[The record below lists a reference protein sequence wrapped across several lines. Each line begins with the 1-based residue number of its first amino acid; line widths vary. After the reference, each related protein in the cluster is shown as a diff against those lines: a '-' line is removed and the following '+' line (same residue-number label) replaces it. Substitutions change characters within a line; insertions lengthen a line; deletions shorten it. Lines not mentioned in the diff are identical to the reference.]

1 VVEPLIYLDPS
12 SPLSLQNQIRERL
25 VELIV
30 SGAAPPGTR
39 LPSTRGLAEQLRVS
53 RNTVVLAY
61 QQLLDEGFLL
71 TRERSG
77 IYPNPAMQQQPMAGA
92 GPVQHAA
99 GAIDWPRRIRR
110 AARAHASHGF
120 AEPARPA
127 GDSFLDG
134 SIDPSLY
141 PMSEWREVSR
151 LALAS
156 REIRE
161 WSARSRDLDDPMLIE
176 QIRSHILPR
185 RGIIASP
192 EQILIT
198 VGAQQALW
206 LLVQLLVRPG
216 VRVGVEE
223 PGYPDFRALLAL
235 RGAQVAHLPVDAE
248 GMVVD
253 EAVDGCEV
261 LYLTPS
267 HQMPTAVTMP
277 NERRQ
282 RLLDKAAA
290 HGIVVIED
298 DADSERNY
306 LGQPHPALRA
316 MDRHSCVL
324 YVSSLSKVLAP
335 WLRLGFLVAPREL
348 IEEARELRR
357 LTVRHPP
364 PHDQRAAALFMALGH
379 YDAMLAQLGQ
389 VFRERWIALRDA
401 LNYHLQRSVVTA
413 PATGGTSCWVQ
424 GPPEL
429 DARQLVADAARRG
442 VHIEPVDRYYAAAD
456 HPRNCFRMSVRG
468 IRVERI
474 RPAVVE
480 LAGLVRGQ
488 HAGLAER
495 LDNCIGVWLRGADI
509 RRRLSGRSIHLDT
522 VYGDP
527 CTIDLLPDGRM
538 VGRSGFADEDCD
550 TGRWWVEGDLWYR
563 QWQSWAYGD
572 AVGYYTVLD
581 GCAIKWF
588 TPDGRLY
595 NAATLTPESP
605 DSGHWPNH

>member
-1 VVEPLIYLDPS
+1 MAEPLIYLDPA
-12 SPLSLQNQIRERL
+12 SPLSLQNQIRGKL

-30 SGAAPPGTR
+30 SGAVPPGTR
-39 LPSTRGLAEQLRVS
+39 LPSTRGLAEQLHVS

-77 IYPNPAMQQQPMAGA
+77 IYPNPAMQPQRMAGA
-92 GPVQHAA
+92 EPAPGAR
-99 GAIDWPRRIRR
+99 AIDWTRRIQGAPGTRGPG
-110 AARAHASHGF
+110 ALPD
-120 AEPARPA
+120 PARPA

-134 SIDPSLY
+134 SVDPSLY

-176 QIRSHILPR
+176 QIRSRILPR
-185 RGIIASP
+185 RGIIASAD
-192 EQILIT
+192 QILVT

-223 PGYPDFRALLAL
+223 PGYPDLRALLAL
-235 RGAQVAHLPVDAE
+235 RGAQIAHLPVDAE

-253 EAVDGCEV
+253 EAVDACEV

-267 HQMPTAVTMP
+267 HQVPTAVTMP

-429 DARQLVADAARRG
+429 DAVQLTADAARGG
-442 VHIEPVDRYYAAAD
+442 VHIEPVDRYYAAEN

-474 RPAVVE
+474 RPAVVK
-480 LAGLVRGQ
+480 LADLVRVQ
-488 HAGLAER
+488 DAGLAER
-495 LDNCIGVWLRGADI
+495 LDNCVGEWLRGEDI
-509 RRRLSGRSIHLDT
+509 RRRLSGRTIHLET

-527 CTIDLLPDGRM
+527 CTIDLLADGRM
-538 VGRSGFADEDCD
+538 VGRSGFADEDRD
-550 TGRWWVEGDLWYR
+550 TGRWWVDGDLWFR
-563 QWQSWAYGD
+563 QWNSWAYGD

-588 TPDGRLY
+588 NPDGRLY
-595 NAATLTPESP
+595 NMATLSP
-605 DSGHWPNH
+605 AAAAANGHWPNH

>member
-1 VVEPLIYLDPS
+1 MAEPLIYLDPG
-12 SPLSLQNQIRERL
+12 SPLSLQNQIREKL

-30 SGAAPPGTR
+30 SGAVPPGTR
-39 LPSTRGLAEQLRVS
+39 LPSTRGLAEQLGVS

-71 TRERSG
+71 ARERSG
-77 IYPNPAMQQQPMAGA
+77 IYPNPVMQPQRMAGTEPA
-92 GPVQHAA
+92 QGER
-99 GAIDWPRRIRR
+99 GAIDWTRRIQVAPGTRGPL
-110 AARAHASHGF
+110 ALPD
-120 AEPARPA
+120 PARLA

-134 SIDPSLY
+134 SVDPSLY

-176 QIRSHILPR
+176 QIRSRILPR
-185 RGIIASP
+185 RGIIAAP

-235 RGAQVAHLPVDAE
+235 RGAAIAHLPVDAE
-248 GMVVD
+248 GLVVD
-253 EAVDGCEV
+253 EAVDSCEV

-267 HQMPTAVTMP
+267 HQVPTAVTMP

-290 HGIVVIED
+290 HGIVLIED

-429 DARQLVADAARRG
+429 DAVQLMADAARGG
-442 VHIEPVDRYYAAAD
+442 VHIEPVDRYYAAEV

-474 RPAVVE
+474 RPAVVK
-480 LAGLVRGQ
+480 LADLVRVQ
-488 HAGLAER
+488 DAGLAER
-495 LDNCIGVWLRGADI
+495 LDNCVGERLRGEEI
-509 RRRLSGRSIHLDT
+509 RRRLSGRTIHLET

-538 VGRSGFADEDCD
+538 VGRSGFADEDRD
-550 TGRWWVEGDLWYR
+550 TGRWWVDGDLWFR

-588 TPDGRLY
+588 NPDGRLY
-595 NAATLTPESP
+595 NMAKLSPPAAT
-605 DSGHWPNH
+605 SGRWSNH

>member
-1 VVEPLIYLDPS
+1 
-12 SPLSLQNQIRERL
+12 
-25 VELIV
+25 
-30 SGAAPPGTR
+30 
-39 LPSTRGLAEQLRVS
+39 
-53 RNTVVLAY
+53 
-61 QQLLDEGFLL
+61 
-71 TRERSG
+71 
-77 IYPNPAMQQQPMAGA
+77 
-92 GPVQHAA
+92 
-99 GAIDWPRRIRR
+99 
-110 AARAHASHGF
+110 
-120 AEPARPA
+120 
-127 GDSFLDG
+127 
-134 SIDPSLY
+134 
-141 PMSEWREVSR
+141 
-151 LALAS
+151 
-156 REIRE
+156 
-161 WSARSRDLDDPMLIE
+161 
-176 QIRSHILPR
+176 
-185 RGIIASP
+185 
-192 EQILIT
+192 
-198 VGAQQALW
+198 
-206 LLVQLLVRPG
+206 
-216 VRVGVEE
+216 
-223 PGYPDFRALLAL
+223 
-235 RGAQVAHLPVDAE
+235 
-248 GMVVD
+248 VD
-253 EAVDGCEV
+253 EAIDSCEV

-267 HQMPTAVTMP
+267 HQVPTAVTMP

-348 IEEARELRR
+348 VAEARELRR

-429 DARQLVADAARRG
+429 DARQLTADAARAG
-442 VHIEPVDRYYAAAD
+442 VHVEPVDRYYAAAD

-474 RPAVVE
+474 RPAVVK
-480 LAGLVRGQ
+480 LADLVRVQ
-488 HAGLAER
+488 DAGLAER
-495 LDNCIGVWLRGADI
+495 LDNCVGEWLRGEEL
-509 RRRLSGRSIHLDT
+509 RRRLSGRTIHLET

-550 TGRWWVEGDLWYR
+550 TGRWWVDGDLWFR
-563 QWQSWAYGD
+563 QWRSWAYGD

-581 GCAIKWF
+581 GDAIKWF
-588 TPDGRLY
+588 NPDGRLY
-595 NAATLTPESP
+595 NMATLSP
-605 DSGHWPNH
+605 TAVAANGHWSNH

>member
-1 VVEPLIYLDPS
+1 VTEPLIYLDPA
-12 SPLSLQNQIRERL
+12 SPLSLQNQIREKL
-25 VELIV
+25 VDLIV
-30 SGAAPPGTR
+30 SGAVPPGTR

-61 QQLLDEGFLL
+61 QQLLDEGLL
-71 TRERSG
+71 ITRQRSG
-77 IYPNPAMQQQPMAGA
+77 IYPNPGMLPERMAARRGGPGA
-92 GPVQHAA
+92 EPV
-99 GAIDWPRRIRR
+99 IDWRLRMGPLPRSRSDDALPD
-110 AARAHASHGF
+110 AAR
-120 AEPARPA
+120 PP

-134 SIDPSLY
+134 SVDPSLY

-161 WSARSRDLDDPMLIE
+161 WSGRSRDVDDPMLIE
-176 QIRSHILPR
+176 QIRSRILPR
-185 RGIIASP
+185 RGILASP

-223 PGYPDFRALLAL
+223 PGYPDFRALLTL
-235 RGAQVAHLPVDAE
+235 RGAQTVHLPVDAE

-253 EAVDGCEV
+253 EAVDDCEV

-267 HQMPTAVTMP
+267 HQVPTAVTMP
-277 NERRQ
+277 TERRQ
-282 RLLDKAAA
+282 RLLDKTAARR
-290 HGIVVIED
+290 IVVIED

-316 MDRHSCVL
+316 MDRHGCVL

-335 WLRLGFLVAPREL
+335 WLRLGFLVAPSEL

-379 YDAMLAQLGQ
+379 YDAMLVQLGQ

-401 LNYHLQRSVVTA
+401 LNYHVQRSVVTA

-429 DARQLVADAARRG
+429 DAVQLITDAARRG
-442 VHIEPVDRYYAAAD
+442 VHVEAVDRYYSAAR

-474 RPAVVE
+474 RPAVAK
-480 LAGLVRGQ
+480 LAELVREQ
-488 HAGLAER
+488 DAGLAER
-495 LDNCIGVWLRGADI
+495 LDTCVGEWLHGQEI
-509 RRRLSGRSIHLDT
+509 HRRLSGRSIHLDT

-538 VGRSGFADEDCD
+538 VGRAGFADEDCD
-550 TGRWWVEGDLWYR
+550 TGRWWVEGDLWFR
-563 QWQSWAYGD
+563 QWNSWAYGD
-572 AVGYYTVLD
+572 AVGYFTVLN

-588 TPDGRLY
+588 NRDGRLA
-595 NAATLTPESP
+595 NMATLSPELP
-605 DSGHWPNH
+605 TNGHWPNH

>member
-1 VVEPLIYLDPS
+1 MTEPLIYLDPA
-12 SPLSLQNQIRERL
+12 SPLSLQNQIREKL
-25 VELIV
+25 VDLIV
-30 SGAAPPGTR
+30 SGAVPAGTR

-61 QQLLDEGFLL
+61 QQLLDERLL
-71 TRERSG
+71 ITRQRSG
-77 IYPNPAMQQQPMAGA
+77 IYPNPEILPQRMTGRGA
-92 GPVQHAA
+92 SPQGEPV
-99 GAIDWPRRIRR
+99 IDWPQRLRSSPRSQR
-110 AARAHASHGF
+110 VDGLLESS
-120 AEPARPA
+120 RPA

-134 SIDPSLY
+134 SVDPSLY

-161 WSARSRDLDDPMLIE
+161 WSARNRDLDDPMLIE
-176 QIRSHILPR
+176 QIRSRILPR
-185 RGIIASP
+185 RGIVAAP

-216 VRVGVEE
+216 LRVGVEE

-235 RGAQVAHLPVDAE
+235 RGAHAVHLPVDAE

-253 EAVDGCEV
+253 EAVDDCEV

-277 NERRQ
+277 TERRQ
-282 RLLDKAAA
+282 QLLDKAAA
-290 HGIVVIED
+290 RRIILIED

-316 MDRHSCVL
+316 MDRHGCVV

-335 WLRLGFLVAPREL
+335 WLRLGFMVAPREL
-348 IEEARELRR
+348 VEEARELRR

-401 LNYHLQRSVVTA
+401 LNYNLQRSVVTA

-429 DARQLVADAARRG
+429 DAVQLAADAARRG
-442 VHIEPVDRYYAAAD
+442 VHIEPVHGYYAAAD

-474 RPAVVE
+474 RPAVVK
-480 LAGLVRGQ
+480 LAELVREQ
-488 HAGLAER
+488 DAGLAER
-495 LDNCIGVWLRGADI
+495 LDTCAGEWLRGEEI

-538 VGRSGFADEDCD
+538 IGRAGFADEDCD
-550 TGRWWVEGDLWYR
+550 VGRWWVEGDLWFR

-572 AVGYYTVLD
+572 PIGYFTVLD

-588 TPDGRLY
+588 NPDGRLA
-595 NAATLTPESP
+595 NMATLSPEASTN
-605 DSGHWPNH
+605 GHWPNH